1 MVINMKNRI
10 VAAIF
15 MLCTTLFLFGS
26 FLPADASGEI
36 VVLYTNDVHC
46 SVDDN
51 IGYAGLA
58 AYKIEMEKL
67 YGKDKVTLVDA
78 GDAVQGSAIGYLSKG
93 EYIIDIMNKVGYDVI
108 TLGNHEFDYGMD
120 HLHEL
125 MKKLDANPISC
136 NFKSLQTGDTVFKP
150 YKIIDYGDTQIGF
163 VGITTPKSI
172 TSSTPKY
179 FQDSQGN
186 YIYGFCENSTGKEL
200 YSAVQN
206 AVNASLAEGADC
218 VVAVGHCG
226 IGDTYDPWE
235 STDIIA
241 NTTGIDVFID
251 GHSHSTIKG
260 KIYPNKDGKDVV
272 LTSTGTR
279 LASIGKL
286 TRSSNGTITTD
297 LITGYIDKDENIKG
311 HINNIKVK
319 NEKLLNTVVA
329 KTDVTLLINNPMT
342 GKRLIRKCETNLG
355 DLVADAYRDLLGADI
370 AVVNGGGIRADIA
383 AGDITYN
390 DIISVHP
397 FGNLACLIA
406 ATGQEIL
413 DLLEMG
419 ARNTPGESGGFQQVS
434 GLTYD
439 IHTYIKP
446 SVILD
451 DKGNFV
457 KVGGEYRVHN
467 VMIGRKPLDL
477 NKTYTVASH
486 SYLIKNGGDGFGLFM
501 DNKLLKDEV
510 MIDYQVLISYITDKL
525 GGVVGHEYKHMN
537 GQGRIH
543 IFQFKDID
551 NHWAKEAIND
561 LSSSMILSGLG
572 DGNFAP
578 DRDLTRAEF
587 AAIIVKALELKP
599 ENGVNPFNDVK
610 ATDWYYQ
617 YIATASKHNIISGYG
632 NGKFGPQDQITS
644 EQAMSIIAR
653 AMQVS
658 GLKAEISQSEIPSLL
673 NSFSINGTPSAWAQ
687 NSIALCVKTGIADK
701 NNGNIT
707 AVKGILTRAE
717 AAVMIRNYLEVTWG
731 WQTLTAT

>member
-1 MVINMKNRI
+1 MWV
-10 VAAIF
+10 
-15 MLCTTLFLFGS
+15 
-26 FLPADASGEI
+26 
-36 VVLYTNDVHC
+36 
-46 SVDDN
+46 
-51 IGYAGLA
+51 
-58 AYKIEMEKL
+58 
-67 YGKDKVTLVDA
+67 
-78 GDAVQGSAIGYLSKG
+78 
-93 EYIIDIMNKVGYDVI
+93 
-108 TLGNHEFDYGMD
+108 
-120 HLHEL
+120 
-125 MKKLDANPISC
+125 
-136 NFKSLQTGDTVFKP
+136 
-150 YKIIDYGDTQIGF
+150 
-163 VGITTPKSI
+163 
-172 TSSTPKY
+172 
-179 FQDSQGN
+179 
-186 YIYGFCENSTGKEL
+186 
-200 YSAVQN
+200 
-206 AVNASLAEGADC
+206 
-218 VVAVGHCG
+218 
-226 IGDTYDPWE
+226 
-235 STDIIA
+235 
-241 NTTGIDVFID
+241 
-251 GHSHSTIKG
+251 
-260 KIYPNKDGKDVV
+260 
-272 LTSTGTR
+272 
-279 LASIGKL
+279 
-286 TRSSNGTITTD
+286 
-297 LITGYIDKDENIKG
+297 
-311 HINNIKVK
+311 
-319 NEKLLNTVVA
+319 
-329 KTDVTLLINNPMT
+329 
-342 GKRLIRKCETNLG
+342 
-355 DLVADAYRDLLGADI
+355 
-370 AVVNGGGIRADIA
+370 
-383 AGDITYN
+383 
-390 DIISVHP
+390 
-397 FGNLACLIA
+397 

-467 VMIGRKPLDL
+467 VMIGGKPLVL

-501 DNKLLKDEV
+501 DNTLLKDEV
-510 MIDYQVLISYITDKL
+510 MIDNQVLISYITDKL

-561 LSSSMILSGLG
+561 LSSSMIISGLG

-673 NSFSINGTPSAWAQ
+673 NSFSINGIPSAWAQ
-687 NSIALCVKTGIADK
+687 NSVALCVKTGIAAK

-707 AVKGILTRAE
+707 AVKGIITRAE

>member
-1 MVINMKNRI
+1 MKNRI

-15 MLCTTLFLFGS
+15 TLCTTLFLFGS
-26 FLPADASGEI
+26 VLPADASGEI

-58 AYKIEMEKL
+58 AYKLEMEKL

-78 GDAVQGSAIGYLSKG
+78 GDAVQGSAIAYLTKG

-120 HLHEL
+120 RLQEL

-186 YIYGFCENSTGKEL
+186 YIYSFCEDSTGKEL
-200 YSAVQN
+200 YAAVQN

-260 KIYPNKDGKDVV
+260 MIYPNKDDKDVV
-272 LTSTGTR
+272 LTSTGAKLT
-279 LASIGKL
+279 SIGKL

-297 LITGYIDKDENIKG
+297 LVTGYTDKDENIKG
-311 HINNIKVK
+311 HINDIKVK

-329 KTDVTLLINNPMT
+329 KTDVALVINNPMT
-342 GKRLIRKCETNLG
+342 GERLIRKCETNLG

-370 AVVNGGGIRADIA
+370 AVVNGGGIRADIT

-397 FGNLACLIA
+397 FGNSVCLIA

-467 VMIGRKPLDL
+467 VMIGGKPLDL

-510 MIDYQVLISYITDKL
+510 MMDNQVLISYITDKL
-525 GGVVGHEYKHMN
+525 GGVVGDEYKHMN

-543 IFQFKDID
+543 IFQFEDID
-551 NHWAKEAIND
+551 NPGDITSHWAKDSILNVINAGVVSGYPDGTFQPDKAI
-561 LSSSMILSGLG
+561 S
-572 DGNFAP
+572 
-578 DRDLTRAEF
+578 RAEYTVML
-587 AAIIVKALELKP
+587 VKALKLQSQAGKT
-599 ENGVNPFNDVK
+599 FSDT
-610 ATDWYYQ
+610 ATHWAKDS
-617 YIATASKHNIISGYG
+617 ISTATANGFISGYDQ
-632 NGKFGPQDQITS
+632 NTFGPDDLINR
-644 EQAMSIIAR
+644 EQAAAIIAR
-653 AMQVS
+653 AAKLDEVIGKLNFKDS
-658 GLKAEISQSEIPSLL
+658 NSISP
-673 NSFSINGTPSAWAQ
+673 WAQ
-687 NSIALCVKTGIADK
+687 SGAAA
-701 NNGNIT
+701 
-707 AVKGILTRAE
+707 AVKGGFFTGYPDGSFKPQSNMTRAE
-717 AAVMIRNYLEVTWG
+717 AAVIIGML
-731 WQTLTAT
+731 L